1 MKWILNNKLLLVI
14 LLLGLLFRTYNFEK
28 GFSFAHDQDLYSWI
42 AKDIVMN
49 KHIRSVGQITS
60 VDGVF
65 IGPFYYYLMALF
77 YGIFNMN
84 PMSAIIPL
92 TFIGLFNIWSF
103 YYLGKTY
110 FTKRIGLTMCFF
122 YAISWGCAS
131 FDRWS
136 VPTQPTITWCI
147 WYLFLI
153 LGMLK
158 GRIKLL
164 PLYGLLIG
172 FLWHIHIALLPIIP
186 IPVIAYL
193 LSKGSLGIKIKKIY
207 WKNLVV
213 SILLFFVVSAPFWFF
228 ELKYHFS
235 QVNGVMAAMKITNLG
250 PTGYLKLLKVL
261 EASAS
266 EFRIRI
272 FNGWNF
278 ADIKFLWYLLIGIFV
293 FLQLFRRIAWKQ
305 SLCVWMW
312 IFLILLAQF
321 TSKKQVSEYYFTNLV
336 PIYILFLVIFVD
348 YFLLFKYLK
357 YVFYVFMFVYL
368 GVNMWWLKNNSFSN
382 ESYFERRQLVD
393 YIKNDSISKNYP
405 CIAINYISS
414 PGTGVGFRYLFWY
427 YGVKLI
433 KPNNNIPIYNIIIP
447 WNMNEKE
454 TVAKFGRFGVIPPD
468 NTENIKPELCES
480 KLFEMD
486 PLLGYTE

>member
-1 MKWILNNKLLLVI
+1 MKWILDNKLLLVI
-14 LLLGLLFRTYNFEK
+14 LLFGLLFRVYNFEK

-42 AKDIVMN
+42 AKDIVVN
-49 KHIRSVGQITS
+49 GHIRSVGQITS

-77 YGIFNMN
+77 YWIFNMN

-92 TFIGLFNIWSF
+92 TLIGLFNCWSF
-103 YYLGKTY
+103 YYLGKS
-110 FTKRIGLTMCFF
+110 FFSKRTGLIMCFF
-122 YAISWGCAS
+122 YAISWGTAS

-147 WYLFLI
+147 WFLYLI
-153 LGMLK
+153 LAMLK
-158 GRIKLL
+158 RKIKVL

-172 FLWHIHIALLPIIP
+172 FLWHIHIALLPIAPIP
-186 IPVIAYL
+186 IVAYFL
-193 LSKGSLGIKIKKIY
+193 SNGKLSKKIKKIG
-207 WKNLVV
+207 WKNLFV
-213 SILLFFVVSAPFWFF
+213 SILLFFIVSAPFWFF
-228 ELKYHFS
+228 EIKHHFS
-235 QVNGVMAAMKITNLG
+235 QFNSVIMAMKMVNLG
-250 PTGYLKLLKVL
+250 PTGYLKLIKVL
-261 EASAS
+261 DASAS
-266 EFRIRI
+266 EIRVRV

-278 ADIKFLWYLLIGIFV
+278 SDVKIIWLFLAIIYV
-293 FLQLFRRIAWKQ
+293 FLQIVKKIPWKQ
-305 SLCVWMW
+305 SLCIWMW
-312 IFLILLAQF
+312 IFLIFLAQF

-336 PIYILFLVIFVD
+336 PIYILFLSIFVD
-348 YFLLFKYLK
+348 YFLSVKYLK
-357 YVFYVFMFVYL
+357 YVFCIFLFIYFGSNIF
-368 GVNMWWLKNNSFSN
+368 WLRNNSYSN
-382 ESYFERRQLVD
+382 ESYFERKQLVD
-393 YIKNDSISKNYP
+393 YIKSDVTSKKYP

-433 KPNNNIPIYNIIIP
+433 RPNSNIPIYNIIIP

-468 NTENIKPELCES
+468 NTENIKPELCDS
-480 KLFEMD
+480 KSFELD